1 MKFRLV
7 WAIIS
12 VVVEEIAI
20 VVIALLVFP
29 RFDIKVSAPVLI
41 LIMIG
46 WFLFSALLYKVG
58 VRALDRKPVDDMNSI
73 IGRKGVVIEE
83 LNPKGLV
90 KINGELWGAESSE
103 YIATGEEVIVT
114 SYAGI
119 KLKVVRYGIPFDK
132 IE

>member
-103 YIATGEEVIVT
+103 FIATGEEVIVT

>member
-20 VVIALLVFP
+20 VVVALLVFP
-29 RFDIKVSAPVLI
+29 RFDIQVSVPVLI
-41 LIMIG
+41 LVMIG

-73 IGRKGVVIEE
+73 IGKKGIVTKE

-90 KINGELWGAESSE
+90 KINGELWGAESAE
-103 YIATGEEVIVT
+103 NIAAGEEVIIT
-114 SYAGI
+114 GYSGI
-119 KLKVVRYGIPFDK
+119 KLKVAPYAAPSDK